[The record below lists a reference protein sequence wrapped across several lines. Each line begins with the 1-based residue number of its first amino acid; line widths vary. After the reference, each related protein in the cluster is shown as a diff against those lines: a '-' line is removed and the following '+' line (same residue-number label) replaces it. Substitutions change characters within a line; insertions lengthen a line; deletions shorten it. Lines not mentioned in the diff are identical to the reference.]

1 MYVRTSTSKSDIIVN
16 TIKKSF
22 DDYKIGYFI
31 QKTFPYYINFLQDIR
46 NEVVYGKIVFKDEA
60 TILRNKIL
68 GVTDDSILTDIKY
81 KKQILK

>member
-1 MYVRTSTSKSDIIVN
+1 M
-16 TIKKSF
+16 
-22 DDYKIGYFI
+22 
-31 QKTFPYYINFLQDIR
+31 QDIR

-68 GVTDDSILTDIKY
+68 GVTDDSILSDIKY